1 VRITAQ
7 GVDAHVH
14 AATNEPVCDDTLLPV
29 VPPSVL
35 PNQVRSTEK
44 LHGVSEMQ
52 TTTLGV
58 LTALGSIS
66 IFILSALV
74 AIGEKF

>member
-1 VRITAQ
+1 
-7 GVDAHVH
+7 
-14 AATNEPVCDDTLLPV
+14 
-29 VPPSVL
+29 
-35 PNQVRSTEK
+35 
-44 LHGVSEMQ
+44 MQ

-74 AIGEKF
+74 AIGEKFWTGINL